1 MTNQL
6 QPAKNREI
14 IAVAITPEIKQRV
27 DEKTR
32 GELVAQYR
40 KLFTGFSLAKWT
52 KRYSWGRA
60 WQKGVGLN
68 AAMIMMAKQTMS
80 PNNQAVKYLENI
92 HNAYKKHWAKMTM
105 THPQRDTKT
114 EESDANLKK
123 MYAYA
128 MRMINDATNAIMK
141 ILQRYNERTLEKT
154 VGQEQAIERN
164 MPQTEQT
171 KRSAAPAQEQA
182 KAPVAMPAPQQ
193 NAQKTASHA
202 AQAIPTTKPAT
213 SKQPVAEKQAAAQQ
227 VPVKQAVAQPVVA
240 TKTNTAKQPESQK
253 AMSAQPVVAK
263 KPYVAPSVNVDTVK
277 SHTQNVAPI
286 VKQPKPYVA
295 PTVTQ
300 HANAFE
306 MAANRQK
313 MQQATSVLRL
323 RTQINIFTIQQRS
336 QKTA

>member
-32 GELVAQYR
+32 RELVAQYR

-171 KRSAAPAQEQA
+171 KRSAAPAQEKV

-202 AQAIPTTKPAT
+202 AQTIPTTKPAT

-227 VPVKQAVAQPVVA
+227 VPVKQAV
-240 TKTNTAKQPESQK
+240 
-253 AMSAQPVVAK
+253 AQPVVAK

-300 HANAFE
+300 RANAFE